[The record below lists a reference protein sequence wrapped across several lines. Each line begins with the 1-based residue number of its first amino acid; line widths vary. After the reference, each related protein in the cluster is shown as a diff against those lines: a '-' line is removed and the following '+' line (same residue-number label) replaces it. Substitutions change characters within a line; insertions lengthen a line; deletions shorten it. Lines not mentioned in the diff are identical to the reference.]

1 MRAKGRRSSGA
12 AGTLSDVESPVR
24 YKRWADDL
32 NVQRVLRH
40 SKVIV
45 TREHYIKLRDPKV
58 DAAMG
63 ALARAISK
71 EKERARSA
79 AVSEIAETRVNK
91 ERARSSNG

>member
-1 MRAKGRRSSGA
+1 VARLARFQTWNRQF
-12 AGTLSDVESPVR
+12 R
-24 YKRWADDL
+24 YTRWADDL